1 MIFLTTALWVIFFAT
16 LPNMMNSQEIERY
29 SLSLSHS
36 QLFHGIDVKSIEA
49 LVQSA
54 SKIETASDQVI
65 IEQETR
71 VSGLHLIVEG
81 SAQVIKAGTALTL
94 IGRGAFFGEISLFGA
109 SFSATATVKAKDK
122 TTCLMITKQILDAW
136 AKQHATAERLFLLHM
151 CTELSR
157 RLYLT
162 SEKL

>member
-1 MIFLTTALWVIFFAT
+1 
-16 LPNMMNSQEIERY
+16 MMNPQENERY

-36 QLFHGIDVKSIEA
+36 QLFHGIDLKAIES
-49 LVQSA
+49 LVQTA
-54 SKIETASDQVI
+54 SKIESSSGQI
-65 IEQETR
+65 ILEQETR

-81 SAQVIKAGTALTL
+81 SAQVVKAGTPLTL

-109 SFSATATVKAKDK
+109 SFSATATVKAKDN
-122 TTCLMITKQILDAW
+122 TTCLIITKQNLDSW
-136 AKQHATAERLFLLHM
+136 SKQHPSAERLFLLHM

-157 RLYLT
+157 RLYST